1 MGRRGGMLAIMI
13 TKVASIVLQTIEMLA
28 LYCTSS
34 VSLGGDCAVTTFKI
48 EATKVNKD
56 SYSTDAS

>member
-1 MGRRGGMLAIMI
+1 MLAIMI